1 MGASLDVVLE
11 RVGVPHVLLAQMTVE
26 HVVWHTSVGRLL
38 GGATEFDQRSLVFV
52 GEGIKKGKFISFES
66 EM

>member
-1 MGASLDVVLE
+1 
-11 RVGVPHVLLAQMTVE
+11 MTVE

-52 GEGIKKGKFISFES
+52 GEGIKKGKNISFES
-66 EM
+66 EVYRRGCVWSGSREENTY